1 MGDTGITKLTA
12 IERPTMV
19 GIFFYE
25 KGGKTM
31 EETLQKLVHDMGFAC
46 EGLQEALKKAS
57 SVEGLVILPLIG
69 RASELRRDVEAL
81 LQAYQADHK
90 G

>member
-1 MGDTGITKLTA
+1 
-12 IERPTMV
+12 
-19 GIFFYE
+19 
-25 KGGKTM
+25 M

-81 LQAYQADHK
+81 LDAHLADSTK
-90 G
+90 E